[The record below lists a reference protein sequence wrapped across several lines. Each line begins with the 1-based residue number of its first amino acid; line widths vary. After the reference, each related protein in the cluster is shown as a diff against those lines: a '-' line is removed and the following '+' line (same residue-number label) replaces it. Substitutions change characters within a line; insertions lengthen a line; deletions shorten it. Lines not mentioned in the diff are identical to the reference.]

1 MASRGVVPKGDMERD
16 ASRLFAMDA
25 GPDRSGAQGAMIT
38 PGGWHTVEQGESVES
53 VAYRAG
59 HRWQTVWEHPNN
71 APLRSARRS
80 PHVLSPGDR
89 VFVPPLERKAV
100 DADTTRR
107 HRFRCENVP
116 SRLRLRFLLG
126 GEPRANAAYVLTV
139 DGVRSEGSTDGDGRI
154 DVPVHPLAARAVLEF
169 TDPQRSHAR
178 RRFTLRLRALDP
190 ADGGAGL
197 VARLRLLGYADP
209 GPVGEARAADALA
222 SFQEANGLPAT
233 GEADASTLD
242 ALRRLTEG

>member
-1 MASRGVVPKGDMERD
+1 
-16 ASRLFAMDA
+16 
-25 GPDRSGAQGAMIT
+25 MIT
-38 PGGWHTVEQGESVES
+38 PGTWHTVGQGESVES
-53 VAYRAG
+53 VAVRAG
-59 HRWQTVWEHPNN
+59 HRWETLWEHPSN

-80 PHVLSPGDR
+80 PHVLMPGDR
-89 VFVPPLERKAV
+89 VYVPPLEKKAL

-139 DGVRSEGSTDGDGRI
+139 DGVRSEGSTDGDGRV

-178 RRFTLRLRALDP
+178 RVFDLNLRHLDPSAEASGARSRLRHN
-190 ADGGAGL
+190 
-197 VARLRLLGYADP
+197 GYD
-209 GPVGEARAADALA
+209 VRNDARARDALR
-222 SFQEANGLPAT
+222 SFQERNGLPPT
-233 GEADASTLD
+233 GELD
-242 ALRRLTEG
+242 AATQDALSSSAEG